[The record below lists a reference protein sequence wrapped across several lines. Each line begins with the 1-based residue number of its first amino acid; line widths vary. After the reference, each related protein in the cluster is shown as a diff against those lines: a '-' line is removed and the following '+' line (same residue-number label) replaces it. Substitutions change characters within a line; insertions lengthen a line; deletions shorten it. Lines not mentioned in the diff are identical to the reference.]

1 MFSVHQEDLGS
12 LEAVELSLDRF
23 VVGAHVSVH
32 DPFSFVHHWEQLIF
46 VQPVNSIAGL
56 TPNGSWSFKR
66 NSLCKLGG
74 WQQRLSL
81 EKLETLEDLAAKAV
95 INAVVD
101 KIVPAVIQLFDKV
114 NLHDCGH
121 SFLSDKSAWLSY
133 YFYFFVLSWE
143 ELF

>member
-32 DPFSFVHHWEQLIF
+32 DPFSFVNHWEQLIF

-81 EKLETLEDLAAKAV
+81 ETFLIYNLLAKALV
-95 INAVVD
+95 GASINVVM
-101 KIVPAVIQLFDKV
+101 
-114 NLHDCGH
+114 
-121 SFLSDKSAWLSY
+121 S
-133 YFYFFVLSWE
+133 
-143 ELF
+143 